1 MMKGAKLS
9 QAGWVSKRETLWQ
22 RLMKSIH
29 LKLIV
34 DSCCATAHFIWLA
47 VNNLGQPSCL
57 SGQHLAWWGDLAGSQ
72 VPTKASLSLLSLDWT

>member
-34 DSCCATAHFIWLA
+34 DSYCATAHFIWLA

-72 VPTKASLSLLSLDWT
+72 VPTKASLSLPSLNWT